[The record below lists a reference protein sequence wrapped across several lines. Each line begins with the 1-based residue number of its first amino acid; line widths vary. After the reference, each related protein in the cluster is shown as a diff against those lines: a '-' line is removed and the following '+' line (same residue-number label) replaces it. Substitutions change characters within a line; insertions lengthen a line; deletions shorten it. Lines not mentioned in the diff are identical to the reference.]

1 MGKRLGDREAAYAC
15 LNTLF
20 RVEGDRSLMVGTKL
34 APRNAYEM
42 DYNTGA
48 TAGIAEMLLQ
58 SHQGYLHLLPAL
70 PAAWPDGQVRGL
82 CARGGFRVAMTW
94 KAGKLVDAVIQASL
108 EGLCRLRA
116 GSDFVIS
123 RNGADVPV
131 RHSDGNLV
139 EFECSAGDEITVR
152 AV

>member
-1 MGKRLGDREAAYAC
+1 M
-15 LNTLF
+15 LF

-70 PAAWPDGQVRGL
+70 PAAWPAGSIAGL
-82 CARGGFRVAMTW
+82 HARGGFEVDITW
-94 KAGKLVDAVIQASL
+94 QDGKIASASVHSSL
-108 EGLCRLRA
+108 GGACRLRA
-116 GSDFVIS
+116 G
-123 RNGADVPV
+123 VPLIV
-131 RHSDGNLV
+131 RKDGQPVAITQVAANII
-139 EFECSAGDEITVR
+139 EFDSFAGCEY
-152 AV
+152 AVSGLATP